1 MAEFREERVTT
12 ERVADD
18 PVVVDRGIAADPVR
32 RGNPA
37 PVIAAICIGLLIL
50 FLVLF
55 GMNRSGNDDGG
66 GNDDGVRVTVPN
78 DLDRND
84 GNDGGGGGGATNDGG
99 GTTDA
104 EPEADAEADAE
115 ADTGG
120 TSNP

>member
-18 PVVVDRGIAADPVR
+18 PVVVDRAVATDPVR

-55 GMNRSGNDDGG
+55 GMSRNNGDDGG

-84 GNDGGGGGGATNDGG
+84 GNDGGGASNDDGASNGDGGADAEPHPESDSG
-99 GTTDA
+99 GTTK
-104 EPEADAEADAE
+104 P
-115 ADTGG
+115 
-120 TSNP
+120 

>member
-12 ERVADD
+12 ERADD
-18 PVVVDRGIAADPVR
+18 PVVVDRGVAADPVR

-55 GMNRSGNDDGG
+55 GMSRNDGDG

-78 DLDRND
+78 ELDRND
-84 GNDGGGGGGATNDGG
+84 GNDGGGSSDTK
-99 GTTDA
+99 
-104 EPEADAEADAE
+104 PHADADADAGTG
-115 ADTGG
+115 TGG
-120 TSNP
+120 THKP